1 MFINNL
7 ISTQNKRSNRFIITI
22 SLTLCILLAGCG
34 GGRLIPRE
42 LKDYVAYTL
51 KMERRLVNLID
62 IFRTEV
68 ILSVKPMTIANARK
82 EEVVLIETCVEYFR
96 RDNIT
101 DFINDS
107 LVFVI
112 RLNTDP
118 DVRIKWFTVAD
129 DMRKLV
135 NDEMTIKEFADRCRK
150 EENWADDF

>member
-1 MFINNL
+1 MTTTTKFSNL
-7 ISTQNKRSNRFIITI
+7 HRRTTRYTFAI
-22 SLTLCILLAGCG
+22 SLAVCILLAGCG

-62 IFRTEV
+62 IFRTEI
-68 ILSVKPMTIANARK
+68 ILYVKPMTLANARK
-82 EEVVLIETCVEYFR
+82 EEIVLVETCVEYFQ
-96 RDNIT
+96 RDNVN

-107 LVFVI
+107 LVFII

-135 NDEMTIKEFADRCRK
+135 NDEMTITEFADRCRK
-150 EENWADDF
+150 EENWADDL

>member
-1 MFINNL
+1 
-7 ISTQNKRSNRFIITI
+7 
-22 SLTLCILLAGCG
+22 
-34 GGRLIPRE
+34 LIPRE

-62 IFRTEV
+62 IFRTEI
-68 ILSVKPMTIANARK
+68 ILYVKPMTLANARK
-82 EEVVLIETCVEYFR
+82 EEIVLVETCVEYFQ
-96 RDNIT
+96 RDNVN

-107 LVFVI
+107 LVFII

-135 NDEMTIKEFADRCRK
+135 NDEMTITEFADRCRK
-150 EENWADDF
+150 EENWADDL